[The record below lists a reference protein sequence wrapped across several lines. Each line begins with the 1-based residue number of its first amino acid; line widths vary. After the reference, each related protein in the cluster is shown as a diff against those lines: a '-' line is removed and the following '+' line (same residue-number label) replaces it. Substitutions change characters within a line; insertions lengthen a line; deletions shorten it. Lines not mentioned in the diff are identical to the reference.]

1 MVVILMV
8 RAFNS
13 QATKAAPRAH
23 IKTEFIHALSI
34 HSSMCIHTRVRDDR
48 NVHAARVAPPGKEQ
62 MGPGQIHV
70 GMHVSTRAVPAR
82 VLGIMWEDPT

>member
-23 IKTEFIHALSI
+23 IKTEFIHALSLR
-34 HSSMCIHTRVRDDR
+34 SSMCIHTRVRDDR

-62 MGPGQIHV
+62 MGPGLIQLI
-70 GMHVSTRAVPAR
+70 MVSARAIPAR
-82 VLGIMWEDPT
+82 VLGITWEHPT

>member
-23 IKTEFIHALSI
+23 IKTGFIHALSLR
-34 HSSMCIHTRVRDDR
+34 SSMCIHTRVRDDR

-62 MGPGQIHV
+62 MGPGNYQLIV
-70 GMHVSTRAVPAR
+70 HVSARAIPAR
-82 VLGIMWEDPT
+82 VLGITREHPT